1 MFCSIALPA
10 SCGPRRGKGKASEA
24 KDRSRGSIG
33 FGRERKELWSC
44 SQGCGACC
52 KLDKGPP
59 FATPEEILDDPDHVK
74 VGRVTGTLKR
84 TGNLQGAAFLQITS
98 LQIEGD
104 SLVLVSSLQQ
114 AINKSAMG
122 CNVDL
127 EANNGHFTFHTRLDN
142 PLLQEEQYWSEQSCA
157 TKFTR
162 MFYHLNEPFSESSRT
177 AILISDDS
185 DSSAGHPQSGRRL
198 PIQM

>member
-1 MFCSIALPA
+1 MYIRLFCRLTGHRCLLKCRNEYITEARPLLKQNSLMFCSIALPA

-52 KLDKGPP
+52 KLDKGPA
-59 FATPEEILDDPDHVK
+59 FATPEEILDYPDHVK
-74 VGRVTGTLKR
+74 
-84 TGNLQGAAFLQITS
+84 
-98 LQIEGD
+98 
-104 SLVLVSSLQQ
+104 
-114 AINKSAMG
+114 
-122 CNVDL
+122 
-127 EANNGHFTFHTRLDN
+127 
-142 PLLQEEQYWSEQSCA
+142 EQYWSEQSCA